1 MRILHTADLH
11 LGQTFHS
18 YDRTAEQG
26 RCLESIEKAI
36 AGSRPD
42 AYLISGDVYHTA
54 APGTAAQEMFIR
66 HLMNVHKASPR
77 TRVVVT
83 AGNHDSSRIE
93 ITDPLWNLV
102 GVTVIGSIQRNM
114 AEGEDNPEYHRE
126 LFGRHIITA
135 GDEEAP
141 AGYVV
146 ALPYCHPGNFPS
158 VEEGLPREERGKR
171 LIRMMLEE
179 VSRRNTAGL
188 PVVLMA
194 HTAVRKASGA
204 DPDAFG
210 QDLEIIGGIDMV
222 DPEIFGQGY
231 DYVALGHIHYP
242 QDITGRI
249 RYSGSPLPV
258 SFDEDYRHSITLADI
273 EKHGAVPII
282 REIPTVNVM
291 PVITIPEQEHPG
303 PRGWADAG
311 EVRSVPWKEAL
322 EALENFPAD
331 RPGYLRLNVTD
342 DGTIPAEAR
351 DIAAKTAAGR
361 CLKAKFCLVNRV
373 KKDTDQ
379 AGGTSSRT
387 QLSAAQLGTMSP
399 MQVAE
404 LFYRETTGDEFP
416 QDLRTL
422 LEDVIRDTAT
432 QNRMP

>member
-36 AGSRPD
+36 ADSRPD

-54 APGTAAQEMFIR
+54 APSAAAQEMFIR
-66 HLMNVHKASPR
+66 HLMNVHEASPR

-171 LIRMMLEE
+171 LIRM
-179 VSRRNTAGL
+179 
-188 PVVLMA
+188 
-194 HTAVRKASGA
+194 
-204 DPDAFG
+204 DAFG

-273 EKHGAVPII
+273 EAHGAVPII
-282 REIPTVNVM
+282 QEIPTVNVM

-303 PRGWADAG
+303 PRGRANAG

-322 EALENFPAD
+322 EALENFPED

-373 KKDTDQ
+373 KKDTGQ